1 MARGDYLARTGGGYG
16 KSFKQKSDNLKQSIG
31 SLDRRINNA
40 VKSGNVDQAKDLR
53 SRQNKFVQNLAD
65 TAVRE
70 AASPYG
76 GNDPE
81 LTIQGNVRTSS
92 GGPLLTTKGD
102 ELRQSVID
110 RDFLNPTRRLDNLF
124 PKQMEAMYPV
134 SRKAQRGPFAV
145 QAIKQMFGIEDK
157 PIPYSGDG
165 IMPALRYPLQRFSFD
180 PLTRDTEENMAAV
193 EGADIFSNEGD
204 FNAPATIIKANAED
218 AFNTSP
224 YQVMNANS
232 LNDGIDLLIDQGVIA
247 PEESRNLDL
256 GNLFGN
262 FQDGIGALNLND
274 LGDRFSNNPLVQGF
288 KKLDDN
294 KGLDINL
301 NDRSLQ
307 YRKDS
312 PFNLP
317 GSLTFSLNPNNAGI
331 MYEI

>member
-65 TAVRE
+65 TVVKE

-92 GGPLLTTKGD
+92 GGPLLTTKGN

-124 PKQMEAMYPV
+124 PKQMEAMYPM

-165 IMPALRYPLQRFSFD
+165 IMPALRYPLQQSSFD
-180 PLTRDTEENMAAV
+180 PLTRDGGENMAAA
-193 EGADIFSNEGD
+193 EGAGIFSNEGD
-204 FNAPATIIKANAED
+204 FATPIARAEAPFELVNVGGLNLGPTIDMNELINRGQGIFEN
-218 AFNTSP
+218 FQ
-224 YQVMNANS
+224 QVIPEGLNLNIGDKS
-232 LNDGIDLLIDQGVIA
+232 LNYK
-247 PEESRNLDL
+247 R
-256 GNLFGN
+256 NLFG
-262 FQDGIGALNLND
+262 
-274 LGDRFSNNPLVQGF
+274 
-288 KKLDDN
+288 
-294 KGLDINL
+294 
-301 NDRSLQ
+301 
-307 YRKDS
+307 
-312 PFNLP
+312 LP
-317 GSLTFSLNPNNAGI
+317 GQFSFGI
-331 MYEI
+331 SPEQVGLGYEI

>member
-53 SRQNKFVQNLAD
+53 SRQNNFVQNLAD

-180 PLTRDTEENMAAV
+180 PLTRDGGENMAAA
-193 EGADIFSNEGD
+193 EGAGIFSNEGD
-204 FNAPATIIKANAED
+204 FATPIARAEAPFELVNVGGLNLGPTID
-218 AFNTSP
+218 
-224 YQVMNANS
+224 MNELINRGQ
-232 LNDGIDLLIDQGVIA
+232 GIF
-247 PEESRNLDL
+247 E
-256 GNLFGN
+256 N
-262 FQDGIGALNLND
+262 FQQVVPEGLNLNI
-274 LGDRFSNNPLVQGF
+274 GDKS
-288 KKLDDN
+288 
-294 KGLDINL
+294 L
-301 NDRSLQ
+301 NYKRSL
-307 YRKDS
+307 
-312 PFNLP
+312 FGLP
-317 GSLTFSLNPNNAGI
+317 GQFSFGISPEQVSLG
-331 MYEI
+331 YEI

>member
-65 TAVRE
+65 TVVKE

-92 GGPLLTTKGD
+92 GGPILTTEGN

-124 PKQMEAMYPV
+124 PKQMEAMYPM

-165 IMPALRYPLQRFSFD
+165 IMPALRYPLQQSSFD
-180 PLTRDTEENMAAV
+180 PLTRDGGENMAAA
-193 EGADIFSNEGD
+193 EGAGIFSNEGD
-204 FNAPATIIKANAED
+204 FATPIARAEAPFELVNVGGLNLGPTIDMNELINRGQGIFEN
-218 AFNTSP
+218 FQ
-224 YQVMNANS
+224 QVIPEGLNLNIGDKS
-232 LNDGIDLLIDQGVIA
+232 LKYK
-247 PEESRNLDL
+247 R
-256 GNLFGN
+256 NLFG
-262 FQDGIGALNLND
+262 
-274 LGDRFSNNPLVQGF
+274 
-288 KKLDDN
+288 
-294 KGLDINL
+294 
-301 NDRSLQ
+301 
-307 YRKDS
+307 
-312 PFNLP
+312 LP
-317 GSLTFSLNPNNAGI
+317 GQFSFGISPEQVSLG
-331 MYEI
+331 YEI

>member
-53 SRQNKFVQNLAD
+53 SRQNNFVQNLAD

-165 IMPALRYPLQRFSFD
+165 IMPALRYPLQQSSFD
-180 PLTRDTEENMAAV
+180 PLTREGGENMAAA
-193 EGADIFSNEGD
+193 EGAGIFSNEGD
-204 FNAPATIIKANAED
+204 FATPIARAEAPFELVNVGGLNLGPTID
-218 AFNTSP
+218 
-224 YQVMNANS
+224 MNELINRGQ
-232 LNDGIDLLIDQGVIA
+232 GIF
-247 PEESRNLDL
+247 E
-256 GNLFGN
+256 N
-262 FQDGIGALNLND
+262 FQQVVPEGLNLNV
-274 LGDRFSNNPLVQGF
+274 GD
-288 KKLDDN
+288 KA
-294 KGLDINL
+294 L
-301 NDRSLQ
+301 NYKRSL
-307 YRKDS
+307 
-312 PFNLP
+312 FGLP
-317 GSLTFSLNPNNAGI
+317 GQFSFGISPEQVSLG
-331 MYEI
+331 YEI

>member
-53 SRQNKFVQNLAD
+53 SRQNNFVQNLAD

-134 SRKAQRGPFAV
+134 SRKAQRGPFAL

-165 IMPALRYPLQRFSFD
+165 IMPALRYPLEQSSFD
-180 PLTRDTEENMAAV
+180 PLTREGGENMAAA
-193 EGADIFSNEGD
+193 EGAGIFSNEGD
-204 FNAPATIIKANAED
+204 FATPIARAEAPFELVNVGGLNLGPTID
-218 AFNTSP
+218 
-224 YQVMNANS
+224 MNELINRGQ
-232 LNDGIDLLIDQGVIA
+232 GIF
-247 PEESRNLDL
+247 E
-256 GNLFGN
+256 N
-262 FQDGIGALNLND
+262 FQQVVPEGLNLNI
-274 LGDRFSNNPLVQGF
+274 GDKS
-288 KKLDDN
+288 
-294 KGLDINL
+294 L
-301 NDRSLQ
+301 NYKRSL
-307 YRKDS
+307 
-312 PFNLP
+312 FGLP
-317 GSLTFSLNPNNAGI
+317 GQFSFGINPEQVSLG
-331 MYEI
+331 YEI

>member
-65 TAVRE
+65 TVVKE

-92 GGPLLTTKGD
+92 GGPILTTKGN

-124 PKQMEAMYPV
+124 PKQMEAMYPM

-165 IMPALRYPLQRFSFD
+165 IMPALRYPLQQSSFD
-180 PLTRDTEENMAAV
+180 PLTRDGGENMAAA
-193 EGADIFSNEGD
+193 EGAGIFSNEGD
-204 FNAPATIIKANAED
+204 FATPIARAEAPFELVNVGGLNLGPTIDMNELINRGQGIFEN
-218 AFNTSP
+218 FQ
-224 YQVMNANS
+224 QVIPEGLNLNIGDKS
-232 LNDGIDLLIDQGVIA
+232 LKYK
-247 PEESRNLDL
+247 R
-256 GNLFGN
+256 NLFG
-262 FQDGIGALNLND
+262 
-274 LGDRFSNNPLVQGF
+274 
-288 KKLDDN
+288 
-294 KGLDINL
+294 
-301 NDRSLQ
+301 
-307 YRKDS
+307 
-312 PFNLP
+312 LP
-317 GSLTFSLNPNNAGI
+317 GQFSFGISPEQVSLG
-331 MYEI
+331 YEI

>member
-65 TAVRE
+65 TVVKE

-92 GGPLLTTKGD
+92 GGPILTTEGN

-124 PKQMEAMYPV
+124 PKQMEAMYPM

-165 IMPALRYPLQRFSFD
+165 IMPALRYPLQQSSFD
-180 PLTRDTEENMAAV
+180 PLTRDGGENMAAA
-193 EGADIFSNEGD
+193 EGAGIFSNEGD
-204 FNAPATIIKANAED
+204 FATPIARAEAPFELVNVGGLNLGPTIDANELINRGQGI
-218 AFNTSP
+218 FENFQ
-224 YQVMNANS
+224 QVIPEGLNLNIGDKS
-232 LNDGIDLLIDQGVIA
+232 LKYK
-247 PEESRNLDL
+247 R
-256 GNLFGN
+256 NLFG
-262 FQDGIGALNLND
+262 
-274 LGDRFSNNPLVQGF
+274 
-288 KKLDDN
+288 
-294 KGLDINL
+294 
-301 NDRSLQ
+301 
-307 YRKDS
+307 
-312 PFNLP
+312 LP
-317 GSLTFSLNPNNAGI
+317 GQFSFGISPEQVSLG
-331 MYEI
+331 YEI

>member
-134 SRKAQRGPFAV
+134 SRKAQRGPFAL

-165 IMPALRYPLQRFSFD
+165 IMPALRYPLEQSSFD
-180 PLTRDTEENMAAV
+180 PLTREGGENMAAA
-193 EGADIFSNEGD
+193 EGAGIFSNEGD
-204 FNAPATIIKANAED
+204 FATPIARAEAPFELVNVGGLNLGPTID
-218 AFNTSP
+218 
-224 YQVMNANS
+224 MNELINRGQ
-232 LNDGIDLLIDQGVIA
+232 GIF
-247 PEESRNLDL
+247 E
-256 GNLFGN
+256 N
-262 FQDGIGALNLND
+262 FQQVVPEGLNLNI
-274 LGDRFSNNPLVQGF
+274 GDKS
-288 KKLDDN
+288 
-294 KGLDINL
+294 L
-301 NDRSLQ
+301 NYKRRL
-307 YRKDS
+307 
-312 PFNLP
+312 FGLP
-317 GSLTFSLNPNNAGI
+317 GQFSFGINPEQVSLG
-331 MYEI
+331 YEI

>member
-40 VKSGNVDQAKDLR
+40 IKSGDVDQAKDLR

-110 RDFLNPTRRLDNLF
+110 RDFLNPTRRLQNEF
-124 PKQMEAMYPV
+124 PAEMKKMYPI
-134 SRKAQRGPFAV
+134 SQAAQGGPFAL
-145 QAIKQMFGIEDK
+145 QAIKKMFGIEDK

-165 IMPALRYPLQRFSFD
+165 IMPALRYPLDEQ
-180 PLTRDTEENMAAV
+180 NMAAA

-204 FNAPATIIKANAED
+204 FATPVARAETPFELVNVGGLNLGPTID
-218 AFNTSP
+218 MNELINRGQGIFENFQ
-224 YQVMNANS
+224 QVVPEGLNLNIGDKS
-232 LNDGIDLLIDQGVIA
+232 LNYK
-247 PEESRNLDL
+247 R
-256 GNLFGN
+256 NLFG
-262 FQDGIGALNLND
+262 
-274 LGDRFSNNPLVQGF
+274 
-288 KKLDDN
+288 
-294 KGLDINL
+294 
-301 NDRSLQ
+301 
-307 YRKDS
+307 
-312 PFNLP
+312 LP
-317 GSLTFSLNPNNAGI
+317 GQFSFGISPEQVSLG
-331 MYEI
+331 YEI

>member
-53 SRQNKFVQNLAD
+53 SRQNNFVQNLAD

-110 RDFLNPTRRLDNLF
+110 RDFLNPTRRLQNEF
-124 PKQMEAMYPV
+124 PAEMKKMYPI
-134 SRKAQRGPFAV
+134 SQAAQQGPFAV
-145 QAIKQMFGIEDK
+145 QAIKKMFGMEDK

-165 IMPALRYPLQRFSFD
+165 IMPALRYPLDEQ
-180 PLTRDTEENMAAV
+180 NMAAA

-204 FNAPATIIKANAED
+204 FATPVARAETPFELVNVGGLNLGPTID
-218 AFNTSP
+218 MNELINRGQGIFENFQ
-224 YQVMNANS
+224 QVVPEGLNLNIGDKS
-232 LNDGIDLLIDQGVIA
+232 LNYK
-247 PEESRNLDL
+247 R
-256 GNLFGN
+256 NLFG
-262 FQDGIGALNLND
+262 
-274 LGDRFSNNPLVQGF
+274 
-288 KKLDDN
+288 
-294 KGLDINL
+294 
-301 NDRSLQ
+301 
-307 YRKDS
+307 
-312 PFNLP
+312 LP
-317 GSLTFSLNPNNAGI
+317 GQFSFGISPEQVSLG
-331 MYEI
+331 YEI